1 MTHVLIATDGSEQSL
16 KAARYLRSLLD
27 PASLERVSIIA
38 VVRPLA
44 AVPFASDFGEEE
56 HAARRPKIQAGYS
69 FQRAAQEAVE
79 RVAEELRDMTPNVD
93 TIVRGGAPADQIIRT
108 ADELEADLIVLGG
121 RGKGAVEA
129 IVLGSVAY
137 RCCTTRPAPCWSR
150 ARANSRGQ
158 DHCYSRIVSKSALQ
172 QERKAEM
179 LRC

>member
-27 PASLERVSIIA
+27 PASLERVSVIA

-56 HAARRPKIQAGYS
+56 HAALQSDDPGGYS

-79 RVAEELRDMTPNVD
+79 RVAEELRELTPNVE
-93 TIVRGGAPADQIIRT
+93 TIVRSGAPADQIIRA
-108 ADELEADLIVLGG
+108 ADEIEADLIVLGG

-137 RCCTTRPAPCWSR
+137 RVLHHAPCPVLVTR
-150 ARANSRGQ
+150 
-158 DHCYSRIVSKSALQ
+158 
-172 QERKAEM
+172 
-179 LRC
+179 

>member
-27 PASLERVSIIA
+27 PASLDRVSVLA

-56 HAARRPKIQAGYS
+56 HVVQEVGDAAGYS

-79 RVAEELRDMTPNVD
+79 RVAEELRDITTNVD
-93 TIVRGGAPADQIIRT
+93 TIVRSGAPADQIIRA
-108 ADELEADLIVLGG
+108 ADDLEADLIVVGG

-137 RCCTTRPAPCWSR
+137 RVLHHAPCPVLVTR
-150 ARANSRGQ
+150 
-158 DHCYSRIVSKSALQ
+158 
-172 QERKAEM
+172 
-179 LRC
+179 